1 MKRNGAADDSR
12 PLAGVGKVGFY
23 ELLLYRIA
31 GIQGQLYRD
40 ADLRAGVDVEFHG

>member
-23 ELLLYRIA
+23 ELLLYRIT
-31 GIQGQLYRD
+31 GFRVSFTVTPISG
-40 ADLRAGVDVEFHG
+40 RA